1 MSTSDRREH
10 VKYLEDVGLNIYSKT
25 DRRPAQKPPPKVR
38 GKHFSNLEYLVD
50 GSLVWLTPK
59 NLKSFPSKTYD
70 ARIDSSYFEQ
80 CFITVNKLGEGS
92 FGSVYKVICKDD
104 KKFYAM
110 KVSKEPFR
118 NDWDRTSKVNEVD
131 LHTLVSG
138 HQNIATLYN
147 AWEEDRHMYMQ
158 LELCKP
164 VVDNEEPVSEY
175 KCWEVL
181 IDIVT
186 ALDCLHNLGM
196 GHFDVKLENILC
208 GYDGLYKLSDFGL
221 VYHFEKDKQ
230 KVPKEGDAKYMAP
243 ELLNSAKEFTT
254 KADIFSLG
262 ISILELAGNLSLPT
276 NGEVWK
282 ALRDDTFPLTHTQ
295 RMSDDLFYLLTKM
308 MSSDSSLRPSA
319 SDILQMPIVKAAIHK
334 VREIREVR
342 GKKTGLEI
350 RGKSGNPVS
359 SQGKVREFRRWS
371 GKNIKSL
378 YTNKLTA
385 AAPSPSLQPTRR
397 MKQAAEAARLV
408 RPGRCERLAYQRLKL
423 FPPQNAAF
431 RQCVRSEFETRE
443 GAHRQ
448 LGTGLFVAQ
457 LLGEGHSLARR
468 HCHCHCNHSELH
480 PQCHQPLHKA
490 LRKMFGGIWMLK
502 DVTHSSND
510 VLPYMT
516 IWAVFSLLVILM
528 ARNLAK
534 PSVVNSD
541 SAMEVD
547 DFTSPGNVSFSG
559 FMMGKRQIREQSP
572 ISSFATSTPFA
583 MPNGR
588 NCKVPRLLN
597 GSTSLGS
604 REELSFTNDSYAETS
619 SQVNTPCTMNRARNM
634 ADTTSGYISPCSS
647 INFGQ
652 DLTSFNPSMMS
663 FGVSPIRLSQRQKE
677 AVKASKR
684 QRMMVPRNLSKHF
697 EDEDKD
703 EEMN

>member
-334 VREIREVR
+334 
-342 GKKTGLEI
+342 
-350 RGKSGNPVS
+350 
-359 SQGKVREFRRWS
+359 
-371 GKNIKSL
+371 
-378 YTNKLTA
+378 
-385 AAPSPSLQPTRR
+385 
-397 MKQAAEAARLV
+397 
-408 RPGRCERLAYQRLKL
+408 
-423 FPPQNAAF
+423 
-431 RQCVRSEFETRE
+431 
-443 GAHRQ
+443 
-448 LGTGLFVAQ
+448 
-457 LLGEGHSLARR
+457 
-468 HCHCHCNHSELH
+468 
-480 PQCHQPLHKA
+480 
-490 LRKMFGGIWMLK
+490 RKMFGGIWMLK